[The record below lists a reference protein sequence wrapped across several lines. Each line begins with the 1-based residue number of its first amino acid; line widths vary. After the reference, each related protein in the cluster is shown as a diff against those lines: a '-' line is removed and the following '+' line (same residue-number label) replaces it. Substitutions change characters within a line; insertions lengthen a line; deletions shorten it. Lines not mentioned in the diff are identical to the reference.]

1 MWDLTFRY
9 NGRDWEDKIAAAH
22 LKFETLKVTLSC
34 LAILD
39 LNQALFWKMAGA
51 GAVAGGGGG
60 LADIKCNPSK
70 CWYGAQR

>member
-39 LNQALFWKMAGA
+39 LNQAALFWKMAG
-51 GAVAGGGGG
+51 GAGGG
-60 LADIKCNPSK
+60 LAHINCNPSK
-70 CWYGAQR
+70 CW